1 MVLMIISMK
10 HGPSLMIFIYGN
22 TVLIIILYMIVGDTN
37 NDIVYSTDD
46 ISMLSLL
53 DNIFMI

>member
-1 MVLMIISMK
+1 
-10 HGPSLMIFIYGN
+10 
-22 TVLIIILYMIVGDTN
+22 MIVGDTN

-53 DNIFMI
+53 DNIFMIWYWYQYYHYFATSYIYGIIL